1 MTFPLTGIVAA
12 PFLPMLPDASID
24 WTTLPDYI
32 GWIAAQRPTAIAM
45 NMDATKGRRSIT
57 TSSSRSFACAVRRSA
72 THVLSSRA

>member
-32 GWIAAQRPTAIAM
+32 GWIAAQRPTAAM
-45 NMDATKGRRSIT
+45 NMDATKTVRSIT
-57 TSSSRSFACAVRRSA
+57 TTIEVAACSPTRRSA
-72 THVLSSRA
+72 TSSRA